1 MYTSVLGM
9 EGILQLTRQK
19 NICRCELEFK
29 IPSSKEYLTA
39 AITNKFL
46 FQYTQRLKSLSR
58 KHKLQMQVYYL
69 ISVLLFLHL
78 DKVCVLENESGGM
91 MGALCRRK
99 RI

>member
-46 FQYTQRLKSLSR
+46 FQYTQRLKSL
-58 KHKLQMQVYYL
+58 
-69 ISVLLFLHL
+69 
-78 DKVCVLENESGGM
+78 
-91 MGALCRRK
+91 
-99 RI
+99 